1 MFISDVGNK
10 MSVVP
15 NVPLSTNDYA
25 PISPMDNIPD
35 PSAMDLATSLQDK
48 KRESAPNYKEKV
60 DKKKKVD
67 KEKKMLHTTPNYGVV
82 RRGSARWRAVSFPS
96 CTAYYLFH
104 HITLK

>member
-1 MFISDVGNK
+1 MFISDVDNK
-10 MSVVP
+10 MSIVL
-15 NVPLSTNDYA
+15 NVPLSMNDYA

-35 PSAMDLATSLQDK
+35 PFVMDLATSLQDK
-48 KRESAPNYKEKV
+48 KRKGAPNYKKKV
-60 DKKKKVD
+60 DNKKKVD

>member
-10 MSVVP
+10 MSVVL
-15 NVPLSTNDYA
+15 NVPLSMNDYA

-35 PSAMDLATSLQDK
+35 PFVMDLATSLQDK
-48 KRESAPNYKEKV
+48 KRKGAPNYKKKV
-60 DKKKKVD
+60 DNKKKVD